1 MLTELRKKSQVTI
14 PKELVNRLGLKEGDK
29 LEIVEKDGVIH
40 LVPVVVYP
48 VKYVEAL
55 KKEVESIKTKMQSGE
70 QAVFESVEELFDQLD
85 DDER

>member
-40 LVPVVVYP
+40 LVPVAVYP

-70 QAVFESVEELFDQLD
+70 QAVFESVEELFAQLD